1 MRTNSL
7 FILSFLFLFFYGN
20 ISKVNGQYYYKDIL
34 GTAKDNKEF
43 SILKNANIK
52 DIKITSFDENDQ
64 PSKGFFCEK
73 KINKN
78 FSQSKL
84 LTNSNITGQSLLV
97 TDYND
102 NGQVIRTTT
111 TTPYSTNVVEYK
123 YDTDGHIV
131 SINTRTSASDDSNS
145 ISETHEYFYEN
156 GNPVKM
162 VRTKNNQVIST
173 ITFKVDNK
181 GNIIEEDASGKS
193 NDKKYYYYY
202 DDNNRLTD
210 VVHFNVIAKK
220 LLPDYMF
227 EYDDA
232 NHKPKQMISVDE
244 TGRNYFIW
252 RYAYDDRKLPEIQK
266 CYSKEK
272 QLLGTI
278 QYDYLQ

>member
-1 MRTNSL
+1 MSKISFHILVCFTAIL
-7 FILSFLFLFFYGN
+7 FAG
-20 ISKVNGQYYYKDIL
+20 ISHANAQYYYKDIM
-34 GTAKDNKEF
+34 GSIKENNEF

-52 DIKITSFDENDQ
+52 RIKIASFDENDQ
-64 PSKGFFCEK
+64 PSEGFFCEK

-78 FSQSKL
+78 FSQSQL
-84 LTNSNITGQSLLV
+84 LTNSNITGESLLV

-102 NGQVIRTTT
+102 KGDVIKTTT
-111 TTPYSTNVVEYK
+111 STPHTTNTVEYK
-123 YDTDGHIV
+123 YDGEGRIISIHTYTMADG
-131 SINTRTSASDDSNS
+131 DSTG

-156 GNPVKM
+156 GRPEKM
-162 VRTKNNQVIST
+162 IRKKNNEVVST
-173 ITFKVDNK
+173 ITFIADDK
-181 GNIIEEDASGKS
+181 GNIIEEDPIGKS

-210 VVHFNVIAKK
+210 VVHYNPIAKK

-227 EYDDA
+227 EY
-232 NHKPKQMISVDE
+232 NQGNQPKQMISVDE

-252 RYAYDDRKLPEIQK
+252 RYAYDDKKLPEIQK

-278 QYDYLQ
+278 QYEYQ